1 MARTSST
8 FSSNVPWAL
17 LVCVA
22 GIAIV
27 ESATCLLQDSLW
39 TRLFAVS
46 EVREDGPFR
55 FRSRI
60 ERVSP
65 DRPALLLMGSSQVRE
80 GADAGQIEQLLY
92 DAGLGEMQAVN
103 LGTSAGAFLELYGQ
117 LDLALEKKPAIIVAS
132 PGPHGLYWPYANLD
146 SVAEYC
152 YSLESAGTM
161 LWKLRSAVRVNA
173 LQRFLGIACL
183 YELLPSSRLVRSYD
197 IHSLGFGHF
206 ALSRSHPQWI
216 ARWFWKP
223 RAAA

>member
-1 MARTSST
+1 MDKALRGIRSSRRWTVPLPIPHRT
-8 FSSNVPWAL
+8 
-17 LVCVA
+17 
-22 GIAIV
+22 
-27 ESATCLLQDSLW
+27 
-39 TRLFAVS
+39 
-46 EVREDGPFR
+46 R
-55 FRSRI
+55 F
-60 ERVSP
+60 P
-65 DRPALLLMGSSQVRE
+65 G
-80 GADAGQIEQLLY
+80 
-92 DAGLGEMQAVN
+92 
-103 LGTSAGAFLELYGQ
+103 SAGA
-117 LDLALEKKPAIIVAS
+117 PA
-132 PGPHGLYWPYANLD
+132 HGLYWPYTNLD